1 MSEISVITESILLSI
16 KKMLGL
22 DKDYDVFDPELII
35 HINSVFGTLHQLGVG
50 PEEQFRISGDSET
63 WSEFDTEG
71 EQIDEVKTYVYLR
84 VRLLFDPPSS
94 SFVLSSF
101 KEQLQELEWRLNV
114 KADEIKGIE
123 DEKK

>member
-1 MSEISVITESILLSI
+1 MSEISVITESVLLSI

-35 HINSVFGTLHQLGVG
+35 HVNTVFGTLHQLGVG
-50 PEEQFRISGDSET
+50 PDEQFRISGDLEV
-63 WSEFDTEG
+63 WSDFDTEG
-71 EQIDEVKTYVYLR
+71 EQIDEVKTYIYLR

-101 KEQLQELEWRLNV
+101 QEQLKEFEWRLNV

-123 DEKK
+123 DE

>member
-1 MSEISVITESILLSI
+1 MSETVNVSESILLSV
-16 KKMLGL
+16 KKMLDL

-50 PEEQFRISGDSET
+50 PEDQFRISGDSET

-71 EQIDEVKTYVYLR
+71 EQTDEVKSYVYLR

-101 KEQLQELEWRLNV
+101 QEQLKELEWRLNV

-123 DEKK
+123 DE

>member
-1 MSEISVITESILLSI
+1 MSETVNVSESILLSV

-35 HINSVFGTLHQLGVG
+35 HINTVFGTLHQLGVG
-50 PEEQFRISGDSET
+50 PEDQFRISGDSET

-71 EQIDEVKTYVYLR
+71 EQVDEVKTYVYLR

-114 KADEIKGIE
+114 KVDEIKGIE
-123 DEKK
+123 DE

>member
-1 MSEISVITESILLSI
+1 MSVTVSESILLTI

-22 DKDYDVFDPELII
+22 SEDYDVFDPELII
-35 HINSVFGTLHQLGVG
+35 HINTVFGTLHQLGVG
-50 PEEQFRISGDSET
+50 PDEQFRISGDNDL
-63 WSEFDTEG
+63 WLDFDTDG
-71 EQIDEVKTYVYLR
+71 EQIDEVKTYIYLR

-101 KEQLQELEWRLNV
+101 KEQIQELEWRLNV

-123 DEKK
+123 DE

>member
-1 MSEISVITESILLSI
+1 MSETVNVSESILLSV

-35 HINSVFGTLHQLGVG
+35 HINTVFGTLHQLGVG
-50 PEEQFRISGDSET
+50 PEDQFRISGDSET

-71 EQIDEVKTYVYLR
+71 EQVDEVKTYVYLR
-84 VRLLFDPPSS
+84 VRLLFDPHSS
-94 SFVLSSF
+94 SFVLSSLQ
-101 KEQLQELEWRLNV
+101 EQAKELEWRLNV

-123 DEKK
+123 DE

>member
-1 MSEISVITESILLSI
+1 MSETVNVSESILLSV

-35 HINSVFGTLHQLGVG
+35 HINTVFGTLHQLGVG
-50 PEEQFRISGDSET
+50 PEDQFRISGDSEV
-63 WSEFDTEG
+63 WSDFTTEG
-71 EQIDEVKTYVYLR
+71 EQTDEVKSYVYLR

-123 DEKK
+123 DE

>member
-1 MSEISVITESILLSI
+1 MSETVNVSESILLSV

-35 HINSVFGTLHQLGVG
+35 HINTVFGTLHQLGVG
-50 PEEQFRISGDSET
+50 PEDQFRISGDSDL
-63 WSEFDTEG
+63 WSDFTTEG
-71 EQIDEVKTYVYLR
+71 EQTDEVKSYVYLR

-123 DEKK
+123 DE

>member
-1 MSEISVITESILLSI
+1 MSETVNVSESILLSV

-50 PEEQFRISGDSET
+50 PEDQFRISGDSET

-71 EQIDEVKTYVYLR
+71 EQVDEVKTYVYLR

-123 DEKK
+123 DE

>member
-1 MSEISVITESILLSI
+1 MSEISVITDTILLSV

-35 HINSVFGTLHQLGVG
+35 HINTVFGTLHQLGVG
-50 PEEQFRISGDSET
+50 TEDQYRITGDTEV
-63 WSEFDTEG
+63 WSDFTTEG
-71 EQIDEVKTYVYLR
+71 EQVDEIKTYVYLR

-123 DEKK
+123 DE

>member
-1 MSEISVITESILLSI
+1 MSETVNLSESILLSV

-35 HINSVFGTLHQLGVG
+35 HINTVFGTLHQLGVG
-50 PEEQFRISGDSET
+50 PEEQFRISGDSDL
-63 WSEFDTEG
+63 WSDFTTEG
-71 EQIDEVKTYVYLR
+71 EQTDEVKSYVYLR

-123 DEKK
+123 DE

>member
-1 MSEISVITESILLSI
+1 MSETVNVSESILLSV

-35 HINSVFGTLHQLGVG
+35 HINTVFGTLHQLGVG
-50 PEEQFRISGDSET
+50 PEEQFRITGDSEI

-71 EQIDEVKTYVYLR
+71 EQVDEVKTYVYLR

-123 DEKK
+123 DE

>member
-1 MSEISVITESILLSI
+1 MSEISVTDSILLSI

-63 WSEFDTEG
+63 WFEFDTEG

-101 KEQLQELEWRLNV
+101 QEQLKELEWRLNV
-114 KADEIKGIE
+114 KADEIKGNE
-123 DEKK
+123 DE

>member
-1 MSEISVITESILLSI
+1 MSETVNVSESILLSV

-35 HINSVFGTLHQLGVG
+35 HINTVFGTLHQLGVG
-50 PEEQFRISGDSET
+50 PEDQFRITGDSDL
-63 WSEFDTEG
+63 WSDFTTEG
-71 EQIDEVKTYVYLR
+71 EQTDEVKSYIYLR

-123 DEKK
+123 DE

>member
-1 MSEISVITESILLSI
+1 MSETINVSESILLSV

-35 HINSVFGTLHQLGVG
+35 HINSVFGTLQQLGVG
-50 PEEQFRISGDSET
+50 PEDQFRISGDSET

-71 EQIDEVKTYVYLR
+71 EQVDEVKTYVYLR

-123 DEKK
+123 DE

>member
-1 MSEISVITESILLSI
+1 MSETIAVSESILLSI

-50 PEEQFRISGDSET
+50 PEDQFRISGDSESWT
-63 WSEFDTEG
+63 DFDTEG
-71 EQIDEVKTYVYLR
+71 EQIDEVKDYIFLR
-84 VRLLFDPPSS
+84 VKLLFDPPSS

-101 KEQLQELEWRLNV
+101 QEQLKELEWRLNV

-123 DEKK
+123 DE

>member
-1 MSEISVITESILLSI
+1 MSETVNVSESILLSV

-35 HINSVFGTLHQLGVG
+35 HINTVFGTLHQLGVG
-50 PEEQFRISGDSET
+50 PEDQFRITGDSET

-123 DEKK
+123 DE

>member
-1 MSEISVITESILLSI
+1 MSETVNVSESILLSV

-35 HINSVFGTLHQLGVG
+35 HINTVFGTLHQLGVG
-50 PEEQFRISGDSET
+50 PEDQFRITGDSEV
-63 WSEFDTEG
+63 WSDFTTEG
-71 EQIDEVKTYVYLR
+71 EQTDEVKSYVYLR

-123 DEKK
+123 DE

>member
-1 MSEISVITESILLSI
+1 MSETVNVSESILLSV

-35 HINSVFGTLHQLGVG
+35 HINTVFGTLHQLGVG
-50 PEEQFRISGDSET
+50 PEDQFRISGDSET

-71 EQIDEVKTYVYLR
+71 EQTDEVKTYVYLR

-123 DEKK
+123 DE

>member
-1 MSEISVITESILLSI
+1 MSETVNVSESILLSV

-50 PEEQFRISGDSET
+50 PEDQFRITGDSEI

-71 EQIDEVKTYVYLR
+71 EQVDEVKTYIYLR

-123 DEKK
+123 DE

>member
-1 MSEISVITESILLSI
+1 MSETVNVSESILLSI

-22 DKDYDVFDPELII
+22 DSEYDVFDPELII
-35 HINSVFGTLHQLGVG
+35 HINTVFGTLHQLGVG
-50 PEEQFRISGDSET
+50 PEDQFRISGDSET

-123 DEKK
+123 DE

>member
-1 MSEISVITESILLSI
+1 MSETVNVSESILLSV

-22 DKDYDVFDPELII
+22 DQEYDVFDPELII
-35 HINSVFGTLHQLGVG
+35 HINTVFGTLHQLGVG
-50 PEEQFRISGDSET
+50 PEDQFRITGDSET

-71 EQIDEVKTYVYLR
+71 EQTDEVKTYIYLR

-123 DEKK
+123 DE